1 MQDAIDYFLNNFV
14 LNAESLRGLVGGGSI
29 EIFDIVP
36 AERGPG
42 RAVIEVLDTLIA
54 GLLVIR
60 TASLQTIEG
69 RRKQHVKYRKAMGE
83 LRENISLYPKSR
95 TLIAPIFLFALYEMM
110 VNTSL
115 TDTTWQTHL
124 NGMVAMT
131 QHNRNTRD
139 NLIVEMTNLSSARQM
154 ALSEETTDIL
164 EFFSS
169 RRGMDNIE
177 KAWLLLDIARVRL
190 RTLIITMD
198 RFRAIDGAWHTTTF
212 KKLDVEKLRV
222 SVKRIQRDL
231 RLIPDLLPR
240 EYHPVKVTK
249 ATGCDIS
256 SGLPPTYTGYHE
268 ESYTDSFLCM
278 KWNEYRTLILITG
291 DFLLRT
297 GSFLYAGTSRP
308 NVKETTGLIRMMKEA
323 ADGICASVAYY
334 MNLSQKTI
342 TKREKEDFNGAWMN
356 TASMQTLDALNLM
369 WPVHCAISTES
380 GATVAQ
386 REWMKGALMYIGCN
400 MRIPKAVALA
410 DTSIGA
416 FTYSET
422 LAGLALLGSGILR
435 SV

>member
-1 MQDAIDYFLNNFV
+1 MI
-14 LNAESLRGLVGGGSI
+14 
-29 EIFDIVP
+29 
-36 AERGPG
+36 
-42 RAVIEVLDTLIA
+42 
-54 GLLVIR
+54 
-60 TASLQTIEG
+60 
-69 RRKQHVKYRKAMGE
+69 
-83 LRENISLYPKSR
+83 
-95 TLIAPIFLFALYEMM
+95 

-124 NGMVAMT
+124 NGMLALT

-139 NLIVEMTNLSSARQM
+139 NLTVEMTNLSSARQI
-154 ALSEETTDIL
+154 ALLEETTDIL
-164 EFFSS
+164 GFFSS
-169 RRGMDNIE
+169 RPGIDNIE
-177 KAWLLLDIARVRL
+177 KAWLILDITKVRL

-198 RFRAIDGAWHTTTF
+198 RFRAIDDAWHATTF

-231 RLIPDLLPR
+231 RLIPDLLQR

-297 GSFLYAGTSRP
+297 GRFLYAGTSRP
-308 NVKETTGLIRMMKEA
+308 NARETTTLNRMMKLA
-323 ADGICASVAYY
+323 ADRICASVAYY
-334 MNLSQKTI
+334 INYSQKSST
-342 TKREKEDFNGAWMN
+342 TREEPDPDGAGMH
-356 TASMQTLDALNLM
+356 TTMKTLNALNLM
-369 WPVHCAISTES
+369 WPLHCAIATES
-380 GATVAQ
+380 GTTEAQ
-386 REWMKGALMYIGCN
+386 REWMKGALMYIGWN

-410 DTSIGA
+410 DTSIEA
-416 FTYSET
+416 FTYSAA